1 MKKKVLITGAAGGI
15 GKACVMCMAKMEDID
30 IIAVS
35 RSDSALKELK
45 QLCLSTYNKDIDILA
60 VDFRDVMSFKLI
72 DEFVESK
79 HGELN
84 YLINN
89 AGILYNIKFMNVT
102 EAEFHDQVHVNLYTP
117 VRMTQIMIKY
127 LEKSADKSHVVNIG
141 SMGGFMGSDKFPG
154 LSIYSATKGAL
165 AILSEC
171 LAVEY
176 LESSI
181 NFNCLALGSADT
193 EMLKKAFPDYTS
205 PTSAEEMAEY
215 IVEFTLNG
223 HRHFNGKVIPVA
235 GVST

>member
-15 GKACVMCMAKMEDID
+15 GKACVMHMAEMEDID

-45 QLCLSTYNKDIDILA
+45 QRCLSTYNKDIDIIA
-60 VDFRDVMSFKLI
+60 VDFKDALSFKMI
-72 DEFVESK
+72 DEFIESK

-89 AGILYNIKFMNVT
+89 AGLLYSTNFIDVT
-102 EAEFHDQVHVNLYTP
+102 ASEFHDQVNINLYAP
-117 VRMTQIMIKY
+117 IRMTQVMIKY
-127 LEKSADKSHVVNIG
+127 LEKSEGASHVVNIG

-176 LESSI
+176 IESSI
-181 NFNCLALGSADT
+181 KFNCLALGSAAT
-193 EMLKKAFPDYTS
+193 EMLKMAFPDYTS
-205 PTSAEEMAEY
+205 PTSAEEMADF

-235 GVST
+235 GVTP